1 MSSILDYLVSSTRV
15 MSNLPGHWGNLTRVK
30 YPSNL
35 SEKVGML
42 GLCWRFVPSKDSN
55 TTMNLKGKV

>member
-15 MSNLPGHWGNLTRVK
+15 M
-30 YPSNL
+30 

-55 TTMNLKGKV
+55 TTMDHEFKGEGLKSNPF